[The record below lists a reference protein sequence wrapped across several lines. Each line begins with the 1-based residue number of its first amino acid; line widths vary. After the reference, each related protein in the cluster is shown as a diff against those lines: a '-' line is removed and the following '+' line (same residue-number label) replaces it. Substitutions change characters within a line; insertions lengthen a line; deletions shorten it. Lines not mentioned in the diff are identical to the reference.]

1 MKISEM
7 HLLVELV
14 IAQGVQTDNPELQ
27 KLIDSYVNADNQF
40 ENDMPTIRR
49 QLDYMI
55 ESHSGG
61 DKVLLTVVK
70 HKVSRLNYILFGQ
83 SLVLVKTFHELA
95 LAMNVAI
102 IEHHRA
108 WDGQLTWQ
116 QVHDELFGV
125 V

>member
-27 KLIDSYVNADNQF
+27 KLIDSYVNADSQF

-83 SLVLVKTFHELA
+83 SLLLVKTFHELA

-102 IEHHRA
+102 TEYHNTYS
-108 WDGQLTWQ
+108 DELTVQ
-116 QVHDELFGV
+116 AVHDKLFGAV
-125 V
+125 